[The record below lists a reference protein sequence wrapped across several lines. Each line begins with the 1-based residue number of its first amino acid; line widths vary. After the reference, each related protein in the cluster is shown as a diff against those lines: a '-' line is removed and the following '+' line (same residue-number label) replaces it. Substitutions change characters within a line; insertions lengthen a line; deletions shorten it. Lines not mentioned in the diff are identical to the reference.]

1 MNYIFEDPSRS
12 EETKI
17 VLQSAIESAND
28 AIIITELNLESP
40 GPRMEYVNPAFTQMT
55 QYSESEAIGQSP
67 RILQGPKTSRALLD
81 RLRQDLLSEQ
91 SFHGETVNYRKDGSE
106 YFVEW
111 RITPV
116 RDSRGKAIK
125 WLAVQRDV
133 TDRVKT
139 ESNLR
144 DSESHLRASESHL
157 RVANHD
163 LEQFVYSASHDLQ
176 EPIRNVAVHAAL
188 IERRFGVELTPELR
202 QHFHYIQEG
211 AKRVG
216 DLVQDLLAY
225 TRASQA
231 DGEAEPLESIDPAQI
246 LGEVLQDL
254 RPILEQT
261 RGKITFEALPHV
273 QMGGVHLRQILQNL
287 LTNALKYRQPEIDPE
302 IHLSAVQDVDECVRF
317 AVRDNGIGIAPEY
330 HQQIFGVFRRLHDR
344 SLPGTGI
351 GLAITQRILERY
363 GQRIWLESEVG
374 HGSTFFFTAKQAK
387 ADA

>member
-1 MNYIFEDPSRS
+1 VNYIFEDPSRD

-28 AIIITELNLESP
+28 AIIITELNLEQP
-40 GPRMEYVNPAFTQMT
+40 GPRIEYVNPAFTRMT
-55 QYSESEAIGQSP
+55 QYAESEAIGQSP
-67 RILQGPKTSRALLD
+67 RILQGPKTSRELLD
-81 RLRQDLLSEQ
+81 RLRQDLLAEQ

-116 RDSRGKAIK
+116 RDHQGKPIK

-133 TDRVKT
+133 TDRVRS

-144 DSESHLRASESHL
+144 ESESHLRT
-157 RVANHD
+157 ANQD

-176 EPIRNVAVHAAL
+176 EPIRNVAIHTAL
-188 IERRFGVELTPELR
+188 IERRFGTELTPEL
-202 QHFHYIQEG
+202 QEHFQYVQEG

-216 DLVQDLLAY
+216 DLVKDLLAY
-225 TRASQA
+225 TRASKSEQA
-231 DGEAEPLESIDPAQI
+231 TEPESVDAEQVLQ
-246 LGEVLQDL
+246 EVLQDL
-254 RPILEQT
+254 RPIQEQT
-261 RGKITFEALPHV
+261 NAQISFDRLPRV
-273 QMGGVHLRQILQNL
+273 QMSSVHLQQIFQNL
-287 LTNALKYRQPEIDPE
+287 LTNALKYRKP
-302 IHLSAVQDVDECVRF
+302 DVDPVIHINTVPEGTDQIRF
-317 AVRDNGIGIAPEY
+317 AVQDNGIGIAPEY
-330 HQQIFGVFRRLHDR
+330 HRQIFGVFRRLHDR

-363 GQRIWLESEVG
+363 RQRIWLQSELG
-374 HGSTFFFTAKQAK
+374 HGSTFFFTVSPAK